1 MLSLCGHPHSHS
13 VVERERAGERDTSAM
28 AYEYSTSSCP
38 NRSRLNRDWEGY
50 CKDECLKG
58 ACRCGWDDHFCGQFT
73 PYELAQ
79 GQSYIS
85 GNPPTK
91 TMCWIMPTQSSLQVR
106 KTRQSIVVA
115 LSLSLSLVVHD
126 IYPLFRSLLCLPFI
140 PQHTHSTHAQHIY
153 VCVFINHLL

>member
-115 LSLSLSLVVHD
+115 LSLSLSLSLYM
-126 IYPLFRSLLCLPFI
+126 ISIPFFARSYACPLSPNTHT
-140 PQHTHSTHAQHIY
+140 QHTHNIY
-153 VCVFINHLL
+153 MCVYL